1 MPSSLSQRQALV
13 VLNALPHVGPIML
26 RRLMDTFGGDAISI
40 LSGSRSK
47 LLAVKGV
54 GEKVVDTL
62 THWEQCFD
70 MAKEEAS
77 MAKTGTRFFA
87 QEDLEYPEL
96 LRETYDPPI
105 GLYWQGEYVVDRP
118 CIAIVGTRRATLY
131 GRSVAKKFAGELA
144 RLGFC
149 IVSGMAR
156 GTDTAAHEGALEAG
170 GKTVAVF
177 GCGLDT
183 IYPPENLDLYRSIVA
198 QGAVA
203 SEFPFGRRADRQ
215 TFPMR
220 NRVVAGMCQGVI
232 VIESAAAGGSMI
244 TARFAGEQG
253 RTLMAVPG
261 RIDQDSST
269 GCHQLIRDG
278 AIMVTSVDD
287 ILEELR
293 YARPAMQAQDQEL
306 ELGDSTPQVQVQV
319 QMQTLSEPEQ
329 AVIDCFV
336 GGEITSPDAISER
349 IARPISEISGV
360 LMGLELKRLIVK
372 RADGRFEAR

>member
-1 MPSSLSQRQALV
+1 MSASLSQRQALL

-26 RRLMDTFGGDAISI
+26 RRLMDAFAGDAISI
-40 LSGSRSK
+40 LSGNRSK
-47 LLAVKGV
+47 LLSVKGI
-54 GEKVVDTL
+54 GNRAVDTL
-62 THWEQCFD
+62 AHWEDRFNLE
-70 MAKEEAS
+70 KEEAT
-77 MAKTGTRFFA
+77 MAQKGTRFFA
-87 QEDLEYPEL
+87 QEDPEFPEL

-131 GRSVAKKFAGELA
+131 GRSVTKKFAAELA

-183 IYPPENLDLYRSIVA
+183 IYPPENFDLYKNIVA

-220 NRVVAGMCQGVI
+220 NRVVAGMCQGV
-232 VIESAAAGGSMI
+232 VVVESDAAGGSMI

-261 RIDQDSST
+261 RIDQASSA

-293 YARPAMQAQDQEL
+293 YARTQFPAQEP
-306 ELGDSTPQVQVQV
+306 ELDLGETHAPQSN
-319 QMQTLSEPEQ
+319 LSVSEQ
-329 AVIDCFV
+329 AVLDCFV

-349 IARPISEISGV
+349 LARPIAEISGV

-372 RADGRFEAR
+372 RADGRFEAK